1 MFIILKK
8 QLHARK
14 QGKDILDKNPLLLTS
29 IRLHSIP
36 SALVP
41 ERFHF
46 TIATE
51 DGKFSSKG
59 SIKCQNRKAE
69 DYMFFNGGASGIMT
83 VDHDVQLSFYHDTMF
98 DKEKLFQIWFNTRF
112 ITFENENGVTSK
124 DVRLIFQKSQ
134 LDKAC
139 KDIGHK
145 LYSDTFYV
153 ELLFKNS

>member
-1 MFIILKK
+1 ML
-8 QLHARK
+8 RR
-14 QGKDILDKNPLLLTS
+14 QGKEIPEKNPLLLTS

-36 SALVP
+36 SGLLP
-41 ERFHF
+41 EKLHF

-59 SIKCQNRKAE
+59 NIKCQNRKAE
-69 DYMFFNGGASGIMT
+69 DYMFFNGGASGIAT

-98 DKEKLFQIWFNTRF
+98 DKEKLFQLWFNTRF
-112 ITFENENGVTSK
+112 ITFEEEGGTLSK

-139 KDIGHK
+139 KDTGHK
-145 LYSDTFYV
+145 LYSDQFHI
-153 ELLFKNS
+153 ELLLKSTL